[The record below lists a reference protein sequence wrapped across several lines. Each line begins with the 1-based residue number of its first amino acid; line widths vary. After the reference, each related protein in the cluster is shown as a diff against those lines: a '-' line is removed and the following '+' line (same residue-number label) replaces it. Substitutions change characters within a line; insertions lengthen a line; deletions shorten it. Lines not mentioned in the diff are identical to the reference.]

1 MKSAVNYSLCVYWG
15 IRPESREVVAS
26 KMAVY
31 LNRLAAL
38 DDSFLFWCAQGNKKS
53 EKYLLQ
59 KPFDKDAIELM
70 LTTQRTE
77 IDNKPIPELGF
88 GLWGW
93 SGLDSKFNARISAKC
108 GLYTKWVV
116 NSVLIFFDGPE
127 FPSMELMKGIY
138 GLMRE
143 IFQPEAG
150 AIWIDE
156 CFISEDGEEEYK
168 DRILESFGKIDENGK
183 VTINRP

>member
-1 MKSAVNYSLCVYWG
+1 MNGVNEYALCIYWG
-15 IRPESREVVAS
+15 IRPESRELVAS

-31 LNRLAAL
+31 LNRLATL
-38 DDSFLFWCAQGNKKS
+38 DDSFLFWCLQGNKKS

-59 KPFDKDAIELM
+59 KPFDKDAIALM

-77 IDNKPIPELGF
+77 TDHKPMPDLGF
-88 GLWGW
+88 GFWAW
-93 SGLDSKFNARISAKC
+93 SGMDLKFNARISAKC
-108 GLYTKWVV
+108 GLYTRWLV
-116 NSVLIFFDGPE
+116 NSVIIYFPGPE
-127 FPSMELMKGIY
+127 FPSMELMKDIY

-150 AIWIDE
+150 TIWIDE
-156 CFISEDGEEEYK
+156 CFISENGEEEYK